1 MISIIKVYTQ
11 IIQIDLVRFFMKMIS
26 TLSSIA
32 FATLFSLTAFTAQA
46 QTEPGQ
52 APGQAPVQGQPNGAR
67 PHHFPPQEAL
77 DACNGKAE
85 HDSCSFVG
93 RQNENITGNCRKG
106 PNDQGPLACAP
117 LHPPGGAINGGGAN
131 PSGKPPM

>member
-11 IIQIDLVRFFMKMIS
+11 IIQIDLVSFFMKMIN

-32 FATLFSLTAFTAQA
+32 FAALLSLTAFTAQA

-52 APGQAPVQGQPNGAR
+52 PNGAR
-67 PHHFPPQEAL
+67 PHHLPPQEAL

-85 HDSCSFVG
+85 QDSCSFVG

-106 PNDQGPLACAP
+106 PHGQGPLACAP